1 MNTSTGKKKSVK
13 FPRGK
18 IYSVVQTVLPK
29 GADFHMQVINSNIG
43 RMKIVRVVTPAWK
56 KLPPSDRILKIINA
70 ANTKLSVTDRK
81 EILRFSVLTPDE
93 LKLVTHKPVKR
104 ISFKTKNAALAAAS

>member
-1 MNTSTGKKKSVK
+1 MNTATGKKKSVR
-13 FPRGK
+13 FPRRK

-29 GADFHMQVINSNIG
+29 GADFRMQVIDSNIG

-56 KLPPSDRILKIINA
+56 KLPPSDRIFKIINA
-70 ANTKLSVTDRK
+70 ANAKLSVTDRK
-81 EILRFSVLTPDE
+81 DILRFSVLTPEE

-104 ISFKTKNAALAAAS
+104 IPFKHKNVALAAAA

>member
-1 MNTSTGKKKSVK
+1 MNTATGKKKPAG
-13 FPRGK
+13 FPRRK
-18 IYSVVQTVLPK
+18 IYCVVQTVLPK
-29 GADFHMQVINSNIG
+29 GAGFRMQVIDSNIG

-81 EILRFSVLTPDE
+81 DILRFSVLTPEE
-93 LKLVTHKPVKR
+93 LKRITPKPVKR
-104 ISFKTKNAALAAAS
+104 ISFKHKTVALAAAS